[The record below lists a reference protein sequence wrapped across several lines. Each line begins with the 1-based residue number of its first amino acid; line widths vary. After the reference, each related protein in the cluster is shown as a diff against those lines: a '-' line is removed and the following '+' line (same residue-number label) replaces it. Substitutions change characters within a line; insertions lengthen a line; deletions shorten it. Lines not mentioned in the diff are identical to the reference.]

1 LKTTIPALLLGIIL
15 NKPSLDRPKRRL
27 KKRRRRRLRSGS
39 AGGHNRAALS

>member
-1 LKTTIPALLLGIIL
+1 LGIIL
-15 NKPSLDRPKRRL
+15 NKPSLDRPKRSL